1 MSNVI
6 ATVKLNPGQGGYYD
20 ELSRIH
26 LTPGNPIADV
36 LAGTNCT
43 QLRKSVQ
50 SGRLRLLSGSFGPAP
65 SPFKLIRQGEQYVLA
80 PNTDDVVSVDIKP
93 AITPEPKVEEVK
105 EEVKAETVEEAPV
118 VEETP
123 AVEEAPAET
132 DAEEVAAE
140 AEEKTEPEAAEE
152 PVVEEKPKKAT
163 RKTRAKKSKEA

>member
-43 QLRKSVQ
+43 QLRRSVQ

-65 SPFKLIRQGEQYVLA
+65 SPFKLVRQGEQYVLA
-80 PNTDDVVSVDIKP
+80 PNTNDVVSVDIKP

-105 EEVKAETVEEAPV
+105 EEVKAETVEEAPI
-118 VEETP
+118 
-123 AVEEAPAET
+123 VEEAPAE
-132 DAEEVAAE
+132 AEVEEVVAE
-140 AEEKTEPEAAEE
+140 VEEKTEPEAVEE
-152 PVVEEKPKKAT
+152 PVVEEKPKKAA
-163 RKTRAKKSKEA
+163 RKTRTKKSKEA